1 MSKILNV
8 LLLIGM
14 LSVVYFWRQD
24 VTRLEFSVLQA
35 EKSTVAMRLD
45 MEKARDESNLL
56 VAVVLANIS
65 KHSEPVSEPVPALN
79 KVCTVTAYS
88 PVELIQQP
96 GEQLFTA
103 NMSKPKEGM
112 VAVSRDLF
120 KHGWVFGK
128 KVYIKNHGIFTITD
142 LMGQSKSK
150 SVDIFMDDQ
159 GRALQFGRKQIEV
172 VLLDV

>member
-8 LLLIGM
+8 FLLIG
-14 LSVVYFWRQD
+14 LATVAYLWRQD
-24 VTRLEFSVLQA
+24 VTRMEYSVLQSD
-35 EKSTVAMRLD
+35 KTTIAMRLD
-45 MEKARDESNLL
+45 LEKVRDESTLL
-56 VAVVLANIS
+56 RAVVMANLS
-65 KHSEPVSEPVPALN
+65 KIADPVPN

-88 PVELIQQP
+88 PVELTQQP
-96 GEQLFTA
+96 GEQLITA

-120 KHGWVFGK
+120 NHGWVFGK
-128 KVYIKNHGIFTITD
+128 KVYIKNHGVFTITD

-159 GRALQFGRKQIEV
+159 GRAIQFGKKQIEV

>member
-8 LLLIGM
+8 FLLIG
-14 LSVVYFWRQD
+14 LAVVAYLWRQD
-24 VTRLEFSVLQA
+24 VTRMEYSLLQA
-35 EKSTVAMRLD
+35 DNTTIAMRLD
-45 MEKARDESNLL
+45 LEKGRDESTLL
-56 VAVVLANIS
+56 RAVVMANLS
-65 KHSEPVSEPVPALN
+65 KIADPVPN

-88 PVELIQQP
+88 PVELTQEP
-96 GEQLFTA
+96 GQQLFTA

-120 KHGWVFGK
+120 NHGWVFGK
-128 KVYIKNHGIFTITD
+128 KVYIKNHGVFIITD

-150 SVDIFMDDQ
+150 SVDIYMDDQ
-159 GRALQFGRKQIEV
+159 GRAMQFGKKQIEV